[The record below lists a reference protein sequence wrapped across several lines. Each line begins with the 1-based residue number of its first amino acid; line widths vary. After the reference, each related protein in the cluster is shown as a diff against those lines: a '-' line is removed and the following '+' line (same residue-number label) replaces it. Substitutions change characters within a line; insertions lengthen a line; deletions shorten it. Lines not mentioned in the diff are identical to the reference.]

1 MPLNVPA
8 VALLKF
14 IWSCAPASEFT
25 FVALSVVEPVLK
37 PVPETV
43 TVVDAVSPVPFTITV
58 DVCVVLSATVPKST
72 VLPAAGDV

>member
-1 MPLNVPA
+1 M
-8 VALLKF
+8 
-14 IWSCAPASEFT
+14 
-25 FVALSVVEPVLK
+25 VEPVLK